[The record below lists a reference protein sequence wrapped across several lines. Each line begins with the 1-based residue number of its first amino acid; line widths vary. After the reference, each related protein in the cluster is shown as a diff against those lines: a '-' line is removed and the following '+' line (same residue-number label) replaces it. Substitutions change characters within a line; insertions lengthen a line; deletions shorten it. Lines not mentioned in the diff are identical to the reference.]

1 MSSIT
6 ENNMIKTL
14 NKVCMITGV
23 GDGTGAYTAR
33 KFAKSGYK
41 IAMIARD
48 RDRLSKLEKEL
59 ANSKGYICD
68 VSDLEKLQDVCK
80 KIKKEMGPP
89 EILIHNAVKGNFEK
103 LLEGKA
109 EWLEENFRINTTS
122 LMYLAHS
129 LIPDMIKNR
138 KGVIIVTGNTAAKR
152 GIANTPYFAPTKAAQ
167 RILAQSLARDF
178 GPKGIHVAYLMVD
191 ASINTP
197 WTRTRIEKQIN
208 QPDIIFAQP
217 EDIADEI
224 YHIAQQERSAW
235 SFDVEVRPDI
245 EEW

>member
-1 MSSIT
+1 MSDTRPI
-6 ENNMIKTL
+6 
-14 NKVCMITGV
+14 CMITGL
-23 GDGTGAYTAR
+23 GEGTGGYTAK
-33 KFAKSGYK
+33 KFSKEGYR
-41 IAMIARD
+41 IAMLARSAE
-48 RDRLSKLEKEL
+48 RLERFEKEL
-59 ANSKGYICD
+59 EGSKGYVCD
-68 VSDLEKLQDVCK
+68 VSNIDHLKETCSQ
-80 KIKKEMGPP
+80 IKKDMGSP
-89 EILIHNAVKGNFEK
+89 EVLIHNAVKGNFEK
-103 LLEGKA
+103 LLDGKP

-122 LMYLAHS
+122 LMYLAHQ
-129 LIPDMIKNR
+129 LIPDMIKSK

-217 EDIADEI
+217 EDIANEI
-224 YHIAQQERSAW
+224 FHIAHQERSAW
-235 SFDVEVRPDI
+235 SFDVEIRPDI

>member
-1 MSSIT
+1 MSDTRPI
-6 ENNMIKTL
+6 
-14 NKVCMITGV
+14 CMITGL
-23 GDGTGAYTAR
+23 GEGTGGYTAK
-33 KFAKSGYK
+33 KFAKEGYR
-41 IAMIARD
+41 IAMLARSEERLD
-48 RDRLSKLEKEL
+48 RFERELEGSK
-59 ANSKGYICD
+59 SYVCD
-68 VSDLEKLQDVCK
+68 VSNIEHLVEICY
-80 KIKKEMGPP
+80 KIKDEMGAP
-89 EILIHNAVKGNFEK
+89 EVLIHNAVKGNFET
-103 LLEGKA
+103 LLDGKP
-109 EWLEENFRINTTS
+109 EWLEQNFRINTTS
-122 LMYLAHS
+122 LMYLAHA
-129 LIPDMIKNR
+129 LIPDMIKSK

>member
-1 MSSIT
+1 MSDTRPI
-6 ENNMIKTL
+6 
-14 NKVCMITGV
+14 CMITGL
-23 GDGTGAYTAR
+23 GEGTGGYTAK
-33 KFAKSGYK
+33 KFSKEGYR
-41 IAMIARD
+41 IAMLARSAE
-48 RDRLSKLEKEL
+48 RLERFEKEL
-59 ANSKGYICD
+59 EGSKGYVCD
-68 VSDLEKLQDVCK
+68 VSNIDHLKETCSQ
-80 KIKKEMGPP
+80 IKKDMGSP
-89 EILIHNAVKGNFEK
+89 EVLIHNAVKGNFEK
-103 LLEGKA
+103 LLDGKP

-122 LMYLAHS
+122 LMYLAHE
-129 LIPDMIKNR
+129 LIPDMIKSKR
-138 KGVIIVTGNTAAKR
+138 GVIIVTGNTAAKR

-217 EDIADEI
+217 EDIANEI
-224 YHIAQQERSAW
+224 FHIAHQERSAW
-235 SFDVEVRPDI
+235 SFDVEIRPDI

>member
-1 MSSIT
+1 MSDTRPI
-6 ENNMIKTL
+6 
-14 NKVCMITGV
+14 CMITGL
-23 GDGTGAYTAR
+23 GEGTGGYTAK
-33 KFAKSGYK
+33 KFSKDGYR
-41 IAMIARD
+41 IAMLARSAE
-48 RDRLSKLEKEL
+48 RLERFEKEL
-59 ANSKGYICD
+59 EGSKGYVCD
-68 VSDLEKLQDVCK
+68 VSNIDHLKETCSQ
-80 KIKKEMGPP
+80 IKKDMGPP
-89 EILIHNAVKGNFEK
+89 EVLIHNAVKGNFEK
-103 LLEGKA
+103 LLDGKP

-122 LMYLAHS
+122 LMYLAHE
-129 LIPDMIKNR
+129 LIPDMIKSK

-217 EDIADEI
+217 EDIANEI
-224 YHIAQQERSAW
+224 FHVAHQERSAW
-235 SFDVEVRPDI
+235 SFDVEIRPDI

>member
-1 MSSIT
+1 MSDTRPI
-6 ENNMIKTL
+6 
-14 NKVCMITGV
+14 CMITGL
-23 GDGTGAYTAR
+23 GEGTGGYTAK
-33 KFAKSGYK
+33 KFAKEGYR
-41 IAMIARD
+41 IAMLARSEE
-48 RDRLSKLEKEL
+48 RLVRFERELEG
-59 ANSKGYICD
+59 SKGYVCD
-68 VSDLEKLQDVCK
+68 VSNIEHLVEICY
-80 KIKKEMGPP
+80 KIKDEMGAP
-89 EILIHNAVKGNFEK
+89 EVLIHNAVKGNFET
-103 LLEGKA
+103 LLDGKP
-109 EWLEENFRINTTS
+109 EWLEQNFRINTTS
-122 LMYLAHS
+122 LMYLAHA
-129 LIPDMIKNR
+129 LIPDMIKSK